1 LKRHLHIISM
11 ALMLV
16 AFFTAAREY
25 YVGYQLQSSL
35 NSEIEKLLA
44 SQAEPQP
51 LPEET
56 PEKLDFDVEA
66 KLKEKSDALSL
77 FEKAKTVPITDEK
90 IFYVEKGQTLA
101 SILSS
106 LNVTAKNI
114 QDSARTLKKYFRLN
128 DFKIGQALWIKTS
141 KDPDSSGALLDSLK
155 IKPSPEEEIIVT
167 RSDKGF
173 IAEKK
178 TIPLTKNLR
187 RIAGSVE
194 SGFYKTA
201 LRLNVPPKIAK
212 EAIAALAYI
221 VNMQHG
227 LKRGDPFEILYEE
240 FKNQEGDLIKTG
252 SVLYVSLTAGGKLQ
266 QLYRY
271 AFNGKNFS
279 YYNQKGECIQ
289 RGLLQTP
296 IDPRKM
302 RVTSHF
308 QKGRMHPLKGYRRD
322 HQGVDFGAPTGTTV
336 MAAADGVVVKAGYF
350 GDYGKYIRIQH
361 TAGYQ
366 TAYAHLSKISD
377 TIRVGAY
384 VRQRDPIGAVGS
396 TGLATG
402 PHLHY
407 EVIHNNIHVNP
418 LHVKHMPATN
428 LKGKDLDRF
437 NQFRND
443 LHRSMPKE

>member
-1 LKRHLHIISM
+1 M

-35 NSEIEKLLA
+35 NSEIEKLLTTP
-44 SQAEPQP
+44 SEPQP
-51 LPEET
+51 LGEET
-56 PEKLDFDVEA
+56 SEKLDFDVEA
-66 KLKEKSDALSL
+66 KLKEKSDTASL
-77 FEKAKTVPITDEK
+77 FEKAKTPTIEEK
-90 IFYVEKGQTLA
+90 IIYVQKGQTLA
-101 SILSS
+101 SILNT
-106 LNVTAKNI
+106 LNVIAKDV
-114 QDSARTLKKYFRLN
+114 QEAAKALKKHFRLN
-128 DFKIGQALWIKTS
+128 DLKVGQALWIKTIQ
-141 KDPDSSGALLDSLK
+141 DPATSGFLLESLK
-155 IKPSPEEEIIVT
+155 IKPSFEEEVIVT
-167 RSDKGF
+167 RTEKGF
-173 IAEKK
+173 VAEKK
-178 TIPLTKNLR
+178 VIPLTKNLR
-187 RIAGSVE
+187 RISGQVE

-240 FKNQEGDLIKTG
+240 FQDQSNHTVKIG
-252 SVLYVSLTAGGKLQ
+252 SVLYVSLTASGKHH

-271 AFNGKNFS
+271 ASNGKSFN
-279 YYNQKGECIQ
+279 YYNQKGECVQ

-322 HQGVDFGAPTGTTV
+322 HQGVDFGAPTGTAV
-336 MAAADGVVVKAGYF
+336 MASADGVVVKAGYF

-361 TAGYQ
+361 TGGYQ
-366 TAYAHLSKISD
+366 TAYAHLSKIND
-377 TIRVGAY
+377 TVRVGAY
-384 VRQRDPIGAVGS
+384 VRQRDIIGAVGS

-407 EVIHNNIHVNP
+407 EVIHNNVHVNP

-428 LKGKDLDRF
+428 LKGKDLEKF
-437 NQFRND
+437 IQFKND
-443 LHRSMPKE
+443 LHTKMS